1 MDSDHN
7 IICPDFWKLEK
18 VDDTTRADIIA
29 NNEVANG
36 KGKIISTFTS
46 ASNANLQYR
55 CVYDPNVQGTTK
67 ELLAMKN
74 AMDSTTPYMAGF
86 KKIAE
91 AASHRQ
97 RGDKSTL
104 TPDYIVKKPQST
116 NDNAA
121 TYKDI
126 QNYAKFSGAYGATN
140 ESNIKVNLDTN
151 TTTLKIADNQYIT
164 NARGGSAASDVAAN
178 TVYKTNTP
186 LMCNV
191 VYPQVLGVLDKDTKE
206 KNEVSC
212 EYAKQCGV
220 SWSSLKCR

>member
-7 IICPDFWKLEK
+7 IICPDFWKLEM
-18 VDDTTRADIIA
+18 VDPETRAAIIA
-29 NNEVANG
+29 NNEVATG
-36 KGKIISTFTS
+36 SGEGKIIPSFTS
-46 ASNANLQYR
+46 PANANLQYR

-74 AMDSTTPYMAGF
+74 AMDNSGTTPYMAGF

-91 AASHRQ
+91 ASSHHS
-97 RGDKSTL
+97 RGNKSTL
-104 TPDYIVKKPQST
+104 NPEYIVKKPISN
-116 NDNAA
+116 NDNIV
-121 TYKDI
+121 TYKDLAK
-126 QNYAKFSGAYGATN
+126 YASFSGAYGATGGVN
-140 ESNIKVNLDTN
+140 SNIIDPNN
-151 TTTLKIADNQYIT
+151 QTTLKIAKPEYIGSLANLVAI
-164 NARGGSAASDVAAN
+164 NAK
-178 TVYKTNTP
+178 YKADAP